1 LDSGVPLGALIPERL
16 DSVAERVR
24 TRMCDDEQI
33 GGMKLAWDFIGG
45 ELLGALKSVLDCD
58 LLEILA
64 GAWAQ
69 AAPLAAFADP
79 DKHPPGERSVVEIGE
94 HDVSR
99 DLNPVIAV
107 TVGSCPCV
115 ELSFTLALAA
125 HVGGVRLSI
134 VDGHIVGGDLG
145 ELWASAQLSY
155 EGVPLHPPQESAKIA
170 IPGEFT
176 FTPPGIKIPQLSRG
190 AVEGAADGG

>member
-1 LDSGVPLGALIPERL
+1 LADRVPLGSLIPERL

-24 TRMCDDEQI
+24 TKLGDNQEI
-33 GGMKLAWDFIGG
+33 GGMKLAWDFIGDQ
-45 ELLGALKSVLDCD
+45 LLDALKSVLDCD
-58 LLEILA
+58 LLEVLG
-64 GAWAQ
+64 GAWAK
-69 AAPLAAFADP
+69 AAPLADFADP

-99 DLNPVIAV
+99 ELNPVIAV
-107 TVGSCPCV
+107 TIGSCPCV
-115 ELSFTLALAA
+115 ELSFTLALSA

-155 EGVPLHPPQESAKIA
+155 EGVPLHPVQESAKIA
-170 IPGEFT
+170 VPGAFEFA
-176 FTPPGIKIPQLSRG
+176 PPGIKIPRLSSV

>member
-1 LDSGVPLGALIPERL
+1 MKNGVPLSALIPDRL

-24 TRMCDDEQI
+24 NRMCDNQEI
-33 GGMKLAWDFIGG
+33 GGMKLAWDFIGK
-45 ELLGALKSVLDCD
+45 ELHTALKSVLDCD
-58 LLEILA
+58 LLEVLA

-69 AAPLAAFADP
+69 AAPIAAFANP
-79 DKHPPGERSVVEIGE
+79 DQHPTGERSVVELGE

-99 DLNPVIAV
+99 ELNPIIAV

-125 HVGGVRLSI
+125 HVGGVRLAI

-155 EGVPLHPPQESAKIA
+155 DGTPLHPPQESSKIEV
-170 IPGEFT
+170 PGEFS
-176 FTPPGIKIPQLSRG
+176 FTPPGIKIPRLSG
-190 AVEGAADGG
+190 GVVEGAADGR

>member
-1 LDSGVPLGALIPERL
+1 M
-16 DSVAERVR
+16 AEQVR
-24 TRMCDDEQI
+24 TKLCDNEEI
-33 GGMKLAWDFIGG
+33 GGMKLAWDFIGK
-45 ELLGALKSVLDCD
+45 ELHGALKSVLDCD
-58 LLEILA
+58 LLEVLA

-79 DKHPPGERSVVEIGE
+79 AQHPPGERSVVELGE
-94 HDVSR
+94 HDVTR
-99 DLNPVIAV
+99 ELQPVIAV

-115 ELSFTLALAA
+115 ELNFTFTVAA
-125 HVGGVRLSI
+125 HVSGVRLSI

-155 EGVPLHPPQESAKIA
+155 EGTPLHPPAESTKIA
-170 IPGEFT
+170 IPGEFS
-176 FTPPGIKIPQLSRG
+176 FTPPGINIPRLSRG